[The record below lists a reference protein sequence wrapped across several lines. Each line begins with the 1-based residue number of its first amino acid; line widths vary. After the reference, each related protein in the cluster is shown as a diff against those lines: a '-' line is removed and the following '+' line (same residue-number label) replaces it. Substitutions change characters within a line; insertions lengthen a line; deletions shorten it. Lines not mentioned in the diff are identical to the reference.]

1 MGTVHATCIALEG
14 QGVLIRG
21 PSGSGKSD
29 LAVRALAEG
38 GRLIADDRVTLTLRC
53 GKIVASAPPSIR
65 GMIEIRGVGILRVEA
80 ETEAPLALV
89 VDLTPSEAIERLPE
103 QRRCELLGL
112 DMPWIQ
118 LAPFEASAL
127 AKLRLALL
135 AAADPARLAP

>member
-1 MGTVHATCIALEG
+1 MITVHATCVTLEG

-29 LAVRALAEG
+29 LAVRVLAEG
-38 GRLIADDRVTLTLRC
+38 GRLVADDRVTLTLRC
-53 GKIVASAPPSIR
+53 GIIVASAPPSIQ

-103 QRRCELLGL
+103 QRHCALLGF
-112 DMPWIQ
+112 DVPWIQ

-127 AKLRLALL
+127 AKLRMALL